1 MSSATADKIAETL
14 SQYCDVLL
22 KGGYNPDALGVDYL
36 YVQDRFFR
44 LEPTN
49 ALTTEKHG
57 SGCVLSASIVAKMAL
72 DQNVY
77 LPLVEM
83 LKFISKTTYHQ
94 TLQN

>member
-1 MSSATADKIAETL
+1 
-14 SQYCDVLL
+14 
-22 KGGYNPDALGVDYL
+22 
-36 YVQDRFFR
+36 
-44 LEPTN
+44 
-49 ALTTEKHG
+49 LTTEKHG

-72 DQNVY
+72 DQNQ